1 MITINAAFSQREQEL
16 GLIGRRGEN
25 GTRQIAFDCGEVLAE
40 YPGASIVCA
49 MQRQG
54 DLGAYLK
61 ECSTNGSTRIIAIS
75 DADVSIPGQMRIELR
90 ALVGDKRVKSAIYT
104 ATVAGSLI
112 GQAETPDSPV
122 ADTLDKLEGALS
134 NAQAIVAA
142 VQAKLDNGEF
152 VGAQGPQGPQ
162 GPQGEPGAKGDTGAP
177 GKDGAKGEDGKN
189 FRVLGTYAT
198 LAALQA
204 AVTAPVQ
211 GDYYNVGDAAPHTI
225 YMWDTAKG
233 WQNQGQLQGPT
244 GAKGDPGAKGDTGT
258 PGADGA
264 TFTPAVSEAGVL
276 SWTNNKSLTN
286 PASVNIKG
294 AKGDKGDNGS
304 PGEKGEPGT
313 PGAKGDDG
321 VSPTITVSKTGKVT
335 TLTITDKDGTKTA
348 TINDGADGT
357 GAESVGDMQK
367 AIYDAN
373 GDGIVDDAAK
383 LGGQLPAYYAKA
395 SDLSGKVSVVEGKG
409 LSTNDYTTTE
419 KEKLAA
425 IEAGAQKNVVPTW
438 TSVTGKPTT
447 FTPADHTHK
456 QADITGLETALAGKV
471 SVETGKGLSSND
483 YTDDEKTKLAGI
495 AEGAQKNVQ
504 ADWNAT
510 TGDAA
515 IKNKPT
521 IPTVPTKVSS
531 FENDAGYLTSY
542 TETDPTVPA
551 WAKAESK
558 PAYTASEVGAEA
570 SGAVNTHNASES
582 AHSALF
588 TAKQDKITATGLL
601 KGTSSG
607 ITAATAS
614 HTHTAANITGLA
626 TVATSGAYGDL
637 SGKPAIPTIYA
648 YTVSLTAAGWDATE
662 KTQTVTAAHVTADNL
677 VQVSPAETSFEAWQT
692 AQVRCT
698 TQGAGTLTFVC
709 GGDAPTD
716 AVTYNVVV
724 TDGVTA

>member
-61 ECSTNGSTRIIAIS
+61 ECSADGNTRIITIS

-90 ALVGDKRVKSAIYT
+90 ALVGDKRVKSAVYT
-104 ATVAGSLI
+104 ATVASSLV

-134 NAQAIVAA
+134 SAQAIVTT
-142 VQAKLDNGEF
+142 VQTKLDNGEF
-152 VGAQGPQGPQ
+152 IGAQGPQGPQ
-162 GPQGEPGAKGDTGAP
+162 GPKGDTGAKGDAGAP
-177 GKDGAKGEDGKN
+177 GKDGKDGKDGAKGEDGKN

-198 LAALQA
+198 LSALQTA
-204 AVTAPVQ
+204 ITAPVQ
-211 GDYYNVGDAAPHTI
+211 GDYYNVGDAAPYTI
-225 YMWDTAKG
+225 YMWDAAKG
-233 WQNQGQLQGPT
+233 WQSQGQLQGPT
-244 GAKGDPGAKGDTGT
+244 GAKGETGSQGAKGT
-258 PGADGA
+258 DG
-264 TFTPAVSEAGVL
+264 
-276 SWTNNKSLTN
+276 
-286 PASVNIKG
+286 I
-294 AKGDKGDNGS
+294 
-304 PGEKGEPGT
+304 
-313 PGAKGDDG
+313 
-321 VSPTITVSKTGKVT
+321 SPTITVSKTGKVT

-373 GDGIVDDAAK
+373 SDGIVDDAAK

-395 SDLSGKVSVVEGKG
+395 SDLSGKVNAVTGKG
-409 LSTNDYTTTE
+409 LSTNDYTTAE

-425 IEAGAQKNVVPTW
+425 IEAGAQKNVAPTW
-438 TSVTGKPTT
+438 TSVTGKPAT
-447 FTPADHTHK
+447 FTPADHTHA
-456 QADITGLETALAGKV
+456 QTDITGLETALAGKV
-471 SVETGKGLSSND
+471 SAVTGKGLSSND
-483 YTDDEKTKLAGI
+483 YTDDEKTKLGGI
-495 AEGAQKNVQ
+495 AAGAQKNVQ
-504 ADWNAT
+504 SDWTAT
-510 TGDAA
+510 SGDAF

-531 FENDAGYLTSY
+531 FENDAKYLTSY

-570 SGAVNTHNASES
+570 SGAVNTHNTSSS
-582 AHSALF
+582 AHSTLF
-588 TAKQDKITATGLL
+588 AGKQDKITATGLL

-607 ITAATAS
+607 VTAATAGTDYAAAN
-614 HTHTAANITGLA
+614 HTHAAADITGLA

-637 SGKPAIPTIYA
+637 TGKPTIPTLYA

-662 KTQTVTAAHVTADNL
+662 KMQTVTATHVTADNL
-677 VQVSPAETSFEAWQT
+677 VQVSPAEASFEAWQT
-692 AQVRCT
+692 AEIRCT
-698 TQGAGTLTFVC
+698 AQAAGTLTFIC
-709 GGDAPTD
+709 SGDVPTE

-724 TDGVTA
+724 VEGVTA

>member
-1 MITINAAFSQREQEL
+1 
-16 GLIGRRGEN
+16 
-25 GTRQIAFDCGEVLAE
+25 
-40 YPGASIVCA
+40 

-61 ECSTNGSTRIIAIS
+61 ECSTSGSARIITIS

-90 ALVGDKRVKSAIYT
+90 ALVGDKRVKSAVYT
-104 ATVAGSLI
+104 ATVASSLI

-142 VQAKLDNGEF
+142 VQTKLDNGDF

-162 GPQGEPGAKGDTGAP
+162 GPKGDPGAKGETGAP

-204 AVTAPVQ
+204 AVTAPAQ
-211 GDYYNVGDAAPHTI
+211 GDYYNVGDAAPFTI
-225 YMWDTAKG
+225 YMWDAANG
-233 WQNQGQLQGPT
+233 WQSQGQLQGPT
-244 GAKGDPGAKGDTGT
+244 GAKGDPGVKGDT
-258 PGADGA
+258 GADGA

-276 SWTNNKSLTN
+276 SWTNNKNLTN

-335 TLTITDKDGTKTA
+335 TITITDKDGTKTA
-348 TINDGADGT
+348 TINDGVDGT
-357 GAESVGDMQK
+357 GADASGDMKK
-367 AIYDAN
+367 AIYDADD
-373 GDGIVDDAAK
+373 DGIVDNAAK
-383 LGGQLPAYYAKA
+383 LGGQLPTYYAKA
-395 SDLSGKVSVVEGKG
+395 SDLSGKVSAVTGKG
-409 LSTNDYTTTE
+409 LSTNDYTTAE

-425 IEAGAQKNVVPTW
+425 IEAGAQKNVTPTW
-438 TSVTGKPTT
+438 TSVTGKPTS
-447 FTPADHTHK
+447 FTPADHTHT
-456 QADITGLETALAGKV
+456 QEDITGLEAALAGKV
-471 SVETGKGLSSND
+471 TAVTGKGLSSND
-483 YTDDEKTKLAGI
+483 YTDDEKTKLSGI
-495 AEGAQKNVQ
+495 AAGAQKNVQ

-510 TGDAA
+510 TGDAV

-521 IPTVPTKVSS
+521 IPTIPTKVSS
-531 FENDAGYLTSY
+531 FENDAKYLTSY

-551 WAKAESK
+551 WAKAENK
-558 PAYTASEVGAEA
+558 PTYTASEVGAEA
-570 SGAVNTHNASES
+570 SGAVSTHNTSSS
-582 AHSALF
+582 AHSTLF
-588 TAKQDKITATGLL
+588 SAKQDKITVTGLL

-607 ITAATAS
+607 ITAATAGTDFAAAS
-614 HTHTAANITGLA
+614 HTHTAGNITGLA
-626 TVATSGAYGDL
+626 TVATSGVYNDL

-648 YTVSLTAAGWDATE
+648 YTVSLTAAGWDASA
-662 KTQTVTAAHVTADNL
+662 KTQTITAAHVTADNL
-677 VQVSPAETSFEAWQT
+677 VQVSPAEASFETWQD
-692 AQVRCT
+692 AQIRCSA
-698 TQGAGTLTFVC
+698 QAAGTLTFVC
-709 GGDAPTD
+709 GGDVPTE

-724 TDGVTA
+724 IEGVTA